1 MRLGIRAALTP
12 PYAQMLESVDKPVSE
27 TGAERHAGS
36 SPALCT
42 TYTFLAQLVE
52 QRSFKPQ
59 VAGSSPA
66 GRTICVLSSVG
77 RATDC

>member
-12 PYAQMLESVDKPVSE
+12 PYAQMLESVDKPASE

-42 TYTFLAQLVE
+42 TCAF
-52 QRSFKPQ
+52 
-59 VAGSSPA
+59 
-66 GRTICVLSSVG
+66 SSVG
-77 RATDC
+77 RTPHF